1 MITALL
7 GLAGVIAAG
16 TLGYVTARLKNSG
29 KINTTEASTLWEQ
42 STQMR
47 HELTTRANELELELL
62 RQKTAH
68 DKAMARMF
76 TRLDEAY
83 EEIKQLRL
91 RLNGHGS

>member
-1 MITALL
+1 
-7 GLAGVIAAG
+7 
-16 TLGYVTARLKNSG
+16 
-29 KINTTEASTLWEQ
+29 
-42 STQMR
+42 MR